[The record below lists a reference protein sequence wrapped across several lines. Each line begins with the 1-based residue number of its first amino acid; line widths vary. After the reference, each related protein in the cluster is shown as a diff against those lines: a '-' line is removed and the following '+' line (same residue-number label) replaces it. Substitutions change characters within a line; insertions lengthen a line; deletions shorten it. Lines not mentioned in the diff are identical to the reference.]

1 MRALSAVIVIVVA
14 LLVPVSSGAWGMDV
28 HRFLTRRALEGLPP
42 GMLPFFKARA
52 DFISEHSADPDLWR
66 VVNLRG
72 EMGEENPNHFLDL
85 DGLDEPAP
93 FTGVPRDRQ
102 AFLGRYGTERAERM
116 GRLPWRAAEIDALLV
131 QAFTAMGTGTSPYAA
146 DNARYLSA
154 VLAHYIEDAHQPFH
168 ASVNHDGQLTNQRGI
183 HSRFETDLVL
193 RNLSKLKLV
202 PVRIQP
208 IANMRDFIFD
218 TLAASQSLVEPV
230 LAADR
235 RAVDGRTLYD
245 NAYFKDLLGDT
256 RPILERRLSE
266 SAAAVASAIV
276 SAWERGGKPPL
287 TAGTAR
293 TPARIRR

>member
-14 LLVPVSSGAWGMDV
+14 LLAPVSSGAWGMDV
-28 HRFLTRRALEGLPP
+28 HRYLTRRAVEGLPP
-42 GMLPFFKARA
+42 ELRPFFMARA
-52 DFISEHSADPDLWR
+52 EFISEHSADPDLWR
-66 VVNLRG
+66 IVNLRG
-72 EMGEENPNHFLDL
+72 EMGEENPNHFLDI

-102 AFLGRYGTERAERM
+102 AFLARYGTERAERA

-131 QAFTAMGTGTSPYAA
+131 QAFTAMGTGTAPYAA

-168 ASVNHDGQLTNQRGI
+168 AVLNHDGQLTNQRGI

-193 RNLSKLKLV
+193 RNLSKLKLA

-218 TLAASQSLVEPV
+218 TLVASQSLVETV

-235 RAVDGRTLYD
+235 RAAADRKIYD
-245 NAYFKDLLGDT
+245 DTYFTELLGGT

-266 SAAAVASAIV
+266 SSSAVASAIA
-276 SAWERGGKPPL
+276 SAWERAGKPPL
-287 TAGTAR
+287 PPSAAR